1 MGHGGCR
8 GGFEWLGLRGLASG
22 LRPTHRDRAAMDGA
36 RGLSWWVE
44 WLGLRGLAS
53 GLRPTHRD
61 RAAMDGAHENRGG
74 ASRIVPLGDAF
85 EGWMP

>member
-1 MGHGGCR
+1 
-8 GGFEWLGLRGLASG
+8 
-22 LRPTHRDRAAMDGA
+22 MDGA

-44 WLGLRGLAS
+44 RLGLGGLAS